1 MSPKFN
7 AKARFAYG
15 FKPDISC
22 INRKIYPIRSNIT
35 FDGKI
40 KKENIM
46 MNKKNMGQ
54 I

>member
-1 MSPKFN
+1 MQKVVLLVVLSQ
-7 AKARFAYG
+7 
-15 FKPDISC
+15 ISC
-22 INRKIYPIRSNIT
+22 INRKIYPSRNNIT

-46 MNKKNMGQ
+46 MIKKNMGQ